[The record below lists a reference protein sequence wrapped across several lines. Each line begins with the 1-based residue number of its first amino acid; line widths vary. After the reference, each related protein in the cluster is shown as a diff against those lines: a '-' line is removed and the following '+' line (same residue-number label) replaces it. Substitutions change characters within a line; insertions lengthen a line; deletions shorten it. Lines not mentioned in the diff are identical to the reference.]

1 MRSPVWALLQQCLSL
16 DFVQNQM
23 ATGRRFRVLNIVDDV
38 TRECL
43 AAVPATSISGKR
55 VIRELDALIAIRGK
69 PGMIVS
75 DNSTGLTSYAL

>member
-1 MRSPVWALLQQCLSL
+1 MLALPNQSQSL
-16 DFVQNQM
+16 DCVH
-23 ATGRRFRVLNIVDDV
+23 ARLAIGRRFQVLNIVDDV

-43 AAVPATSISGKR
+43 AAVPHTSISGKR

-69 PGMIVS
+69 PCMIVS

>member
-43 AAVPATSISGKR
+43 AAVPATSISCKR

-69 PGMIVS
+69 PCMIVS